1 MALFRPKFRD
11 AKTGGLKPAAV
22 WWYKFRFA
30 GQSIRESAKTSS
42 KTLAK
47 QAEQKRRR
55 ELEEGF
61 NGIIDRREDRVRTI
75 KDLADSYFD
84 GYKLRTRS
92 ITFAEY
98 ALGHLKR
105 HLGKQMA
112 VEVTEKTVKDY
123 QTARLKENASPKT
136 INEEVGFLLRLLG
149 EQGDGIRAKLRRQRA
164 LKLPTRSDVGKAY
177 TPEEKGLLYGEAK
190 KRRSRAIYPALV
202 LTLNCGL
209 RDKELRQLQWGRVH
223 LREAYLAVGESK
235 SKAGTGRTV
244 PLNTFALEVLKAY
257 SSWYRERFG
266 DLKPEWF
273 VFPAGKPQPT
283 DPTKPCTSFKT
294 VWRKIK
300 KEAGVTGRWH
310 DSRHTFITGLAE
322 SGEASDQT
330 IMDMGGHVSKRMLK
344 HYSHIRMEAKR
355 RAVAALVP
363 EPAEGEKQYETP
375 ASEAAKSRSKRVG
388 GQRIGQSGKN
398 GMRLTAISWLEVV
411 DLIGSP
417 RGTLFITKNGEF

>member
-1 MALFRPKFRD
+1 MAVYRPKFKD
-11 AKTGGLKPAAV
+11 PKTGERKSADT
-22 WWYKFRFA
+22 WWYKFYFA
-30 GQSIRESAKTSS
+30 GQCIRESAKTSS

-61 NGIIDRREDRVRTI
+61 NGIVDRREDRIKTI
-75 KDLADSYFD
+75 QDLADAYLD
-84 GYKLRTRS
+84 AYKLRTKS
-92 ITFAEY
+92 VPFAEY
-98 ALGHLKR
+98 ALKHVTR

-294 VWRKIK
+294 VWRMIK
-300 KEAGVTGRWH
+300 AKAGVKGRWH
-310 DSRHTFITGLAE
+310 DNRHTFITGLAE

-330 IMDMGGHVSKRMLK
+330 IMDIAGHVSKRMLK

-355 RAVAALVP
+355 RAVAALIQ
-363 EPAEGEKQYETP
+363 EEKN
-375 ASEAAKSRSKRVG
+375 ASEDQSETTSKPKKPRVA
-388 GQRIGQSGKN
+388 S
-398 GMRLTAISWLEVV
+398 
-411 DLIGSP
+411 
-417 RGTLFITKNGEF
+417 